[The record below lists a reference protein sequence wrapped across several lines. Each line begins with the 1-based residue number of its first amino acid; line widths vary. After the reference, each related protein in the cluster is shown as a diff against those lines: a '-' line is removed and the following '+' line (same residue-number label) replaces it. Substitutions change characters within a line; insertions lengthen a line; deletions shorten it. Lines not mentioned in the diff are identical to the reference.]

1 MSAPPPLVLVR
12 TRKSRGQ
19 LAGEAQAPA
28 LPGFRLIRETG
39 AQAQDFVL
47 RNGCDTPDRGGRKSI
62 GPAISKR
69 YDERES
75 DEAMAGQKIRIRLK
89 SYDHEVI
96 DSSARKIVD
105 TVTRAGATVVGPVP
119 LPTEKNVFVVIRSP
133 HKYKDSREQFEM
145 RTHKR
150 LIDIVDPTPK
160 AVDSL
165 MRLDL
170 PAEVNIEIK
179 L

>member
-1 MSAPPPLVLVR
+1 
-12 TRKSRGQ
+12 
-19 LAGEAQAPA
+19 
-28 LPGFRLIRETG
+28 
-39 AQAQDFVL
+39 
-47 RNGCDTPDRGGRKSI
+47 
-62 GPAISKR
+62 
-69 YDERES
+69 
-75 DEAMAGQKIRIRLK
+75 MAGQKIRIRLK

-105 TVTRAGATVVGPVP
+105 VVTRAGATVP
-119 LPTEKNVFVVIRSP
+119 LPTEKNVFCVIRSP
-133 HKYKDSREQFEM
+133 HKYKDSREHFEM

-170 PAEVNIEIK
+170 PADVNIEIK